1 MAYSSR
7 EDTGFFRTIHADLR
21 SGDLRQTIGRDYTS
35 LRDYAL
41 SEGQRRQLPG
51 MSTLRR
57 WFVVPWWILKRL
69 FFALTPARRL
79 LVLVG
84 SLLIIASHQTGEHQ
98 NGIALAGALLLMFV
112 LLLELKDKL
121 AAREELDAGH
131 AVQKALQPEE
141 SPRFPGWDLWLFTR
155 PANEVGGDLVEFLRL
170 EHGRGAVAIAD
181 VAGKGLRAAL
191 LAAKVQTML
200 RTLAPAAANPAALGT
215 GLNAAFARET
225 LPGVFTSLLYIEVEQ
240 NSPGIRILNAG
251 HLPPALFSGAGGRSL
266 EKGGAALGL
275 MPAAVYAEQH
285 ATLAPG
291 EFLVAWSDGAIEA
304 TNSPGEQ
311 YGEDRL
317 HRTILEH
324 QTLPA
329 RELGRHLMQSIDRF
343 ATGQSPVDDI
353 SFVILKQGPPS

>member
-155 PANEVGGDLVEFLRL
+155 PANEVGAISWSFSGLNMDGERWRSRMWRGKGSGPHCWQQRFRRCSGLSPRPHRIRQHSGPASTPLLHARLCPGCLRL
-170 EHGRGAVAIAD
+170 FFI
-181 VAGKGLRAAL
+181 
-191 LAAKVQTML
+191 
-200 RTLAPAAANPAALGT
+200 
-215 GLNAAFARET
+215 
-225 LPGVFTSLLYIEVEQ
+225 
-240 NSPGIRILNAG
+240 
-251 HLPPALFSGAGGRSL
+251 
-266 EKGGAALGL
+266 
-275 MPAAVYAEQH
+275 
-285 ATLAPG
+285 
-291 EFLVAWSDGAIEA
+291 
-304 TNSPGEQ
+304 
-311 YGEDRL
+311 
-317 HRTILEH
+317 
-324 QTLPA
+324 
-329 RELGRHLMQSIDRF
+329 
-343 ATGQSPVDDI
+343 
-353 SFVILKQGPPS
+353 